1 MELRIRK
8 DAVSSGQLMPEP
20 NMNESIVIPSSISDE
35 NYMNRLMVYSENLDI
50 MVDDHQ
56 LPEEPHRSSDTRT
69 SITG

>member
-20 NMNESIVIPSSISDE
+20 TVNESTVISSSISDE

-50 MVDDHQ
+50 MVDDQ
-56 LPEEPHRSSDTRT
+56 LPEEPQMSSDTRT
-69 SITG
+69 TITG